1 MNNELKHGDIYFQ
14 NDILTVTF
22 KQQEA
27 YVNGDWLYGPYD
39 YYEVIFLG
47 GQLSQRYN
55 YDKESIDK
63 LIYKRL
69 GAYNLIPKGCRI
81 IPKDLVGMYRGMF
94 IGGILEDS
102 IQIVY
107 GISEPTIRGF
117 SCSVFFIPSDEV
129 LATLTDYDSASGA
142 LKIKGDNYDIN
153 KM

>member
-47 GQLSQRYN
+47 EQLSQRYN
-55 YDKESIDK
+55 YNKESIDK
-63 LIYKRL
+63 LISKRL
-69 GAYNLIPKGCRI
+69 RAYNLIPEGCKI
-81 IPKDLVGMYRGMF
+81 IPKDLVGIYRGMF

-117 SCSVFFIPSDEV
+117 SCSVFFIPSEEV
-129 LATLTDYDSASGA
+129 LATLTDYNATSGA
-142 LKIKGDNYDIN
+142 LKIKGDNYYTI

>member
-1 MNNELKHGDIYFQ
+1 MNNELNYGDIYFQ

-27 YVNGDWLYGPYD
+27 YINGDWLYVPYD
-39 YYEVIFLG
+39 YYEVIFLN
-47 GQLSQRYN
+47 GQPSKCFYN
-55 YDKESIDK
+55 KESIDK
-63 LIYKRL
+63 LISKRL
-69 GAYNLIPKGCRI
+69 VAYNLIPNGCKI
-81 IPKDLVGMYRGMF
+81 ISKDLVGMYRGMF

-102 IQIVY
+102 IKIVY
-107 GISEPTIRGF
+107 GIAEPTIRGY

>member
-14 NDILTVTF
+14 NDILTVTY

-27 YVNGDWLYGPYD
+27 YVNGNWLYVPYD
-39 YYEVIFLG
+39 YYEVIFLSG
-47 GQLSQRYN
+47 KPSKCR

-63 LIYKRL
+63 LIAKRL

-81 IPKDLVGMYRGMF
+81 VPKDLVGMYRGMF
-94 IGGILEDS
+94 IVGILEDS

-107 GISEPTIRGF
+107 GMSEPTIRGY
-117 SCSVFFIPSDEV
+117 SCSVFFEPSSEV
-129 LATLTDYDSASGA
+129 LASITNYAPISGA
-142 LKIKGDNYDIN
+142 MKIKGDNYDIN

>member
-1 MNNELKHGDIYFQ
+1 MSTKLNYGDIYFH
-14 NDILTVTF
+14 NDILTVTY
-22 KQQEA
+22 KQQET

-47 GQLSQRYN
+47 GQLSQCYKYN
-55 YDKESIDK
+55 KESINK
-63 LIYKRL
+63 LISKRL
-69 GAYNLIPKGCRI
+69 RAYNLIPEGCKI

-107 GISEPTIRGF
+107 GISEPTIRGY
-117 SCSVFFIPSDEV
+117 SCSVFFIPSYEV
-129 LATLTDYDSASGA
+129 LAKLTNYDSASGA
-142 LKIKGDNYDIN
+142 FEIKGDNYDTN

>member
-14 NDILTVTF
+14 NDILTVTY

-27 YVNGDWLYGPYD
+27 YVNGNWLYVPYD
-39 YYEVIFLG
+39 YYEVIFLSG
-47 GQLSQRYN
+47 KPSKCR

-63 LIYKRL
+63 LIAKRL

-81 IPKDLVGMYRGMF
+81 VPKDLVGMYRGMF

-107 GISEPTIRGF
+107 GMSEPTIRGY
-117 SCSVFFIPSDEV
+117 SCSVFFEPSSEV
-129 LATLTDYDSASGA
+129 LASITNYAPISGA
-142 LKIKGDNYDIN
+142 LKIKGDNYDI
-153 KM
+153 

>member
-1 MNNELKHGDIYFQ
+1 MSTKLNHGDIYFQ
-14 NDILTVTF
+14 NDILTVTH

-27 YVNGDWLYGPYD
+27 YNVHNHTYGPYG
-39 YYEVIFLG
+39 YYEVIFLK
-47 GQLSQRYN
+47 GQPNKCFYN
-55 YDKESIDK
+55 KESIDK

-69 GAYNLIPKGCRI
+69 RAYNIIPEGCKI

-117 SCSVFFIPSDEV
+117 SCSVFFIPSEEV
-129 LATLTDYDSASGA
+129 LATLTDYDSVSGA
-142 LKIKGDNYDIN
+142 LEIKGDNYDIS

>member
-14 NDILTVTF
+14 NDILTVTY

-27 YVNGDWLYGPYD
+27 YVNGNWLYVPYD
-39 YYEVIFLG
+39 YYEVIFLSG
-47 GQLSQRYN
+47 KPSKCR

-63 LIYKRL
+63 LIAKRL

-81 IPKDLVGMYRGMF
+81 VPKDLVGMYRGMF

-107 GISEPTIRGF
+107 GMSEPTIRGY
-117 SCSVFFIPSDEV
+117 SCSVFFEPSSEV
-129 LATLTDYDSASGA
+129 LASITNYAPISGA
-142 LKIKGDNYDIN
+142 MKIKGDNYDIN

>member
-14 NDILTVTF
+14 NDILTVTY
-22 KQQEA
+22 KQQEE
-27 YVNGDWLYGPYD
+27 YVRENWTYEQYS
-39 YYEVIFLG
+39 YFEVIFLG
-47 GQLSQRYN
+47 GQPNKCFYN
-55 YDKESIDK
+55 KESIDK
-63 LIYKRL
+63 LISKRL
-69 GAYNLIPKGCRI
+69 RAYNLIPKGCKI

-129 LATLTDYDSASGA
+129 LATLTDYDSVSGA
-142 LKIKGDNYDIN
+142 LKIKGDNYDIS

>member
-1 MNNELKHGDIYFQ
+1 MTREEAKLNYGDIYFK

-22 KQQEA
+22 KQQEEYA
-27 YVNGDWLYGPYD
+27 CSYF
-39 YYEVIFLG
+39 EVIFLG
-47 GQLSQRYN
+47 GKPNKCFYN
-55 YDKESIDK
+55 KESIDK
-63 LIYKRL
+63 LISKRL
-69 GAYNLIPKGCRI
+69 EAYNLIPKGCKI

-129 LATLTDYDSASGA
+129 LATLTDYDSVSGA
-142 LKIKGDNYDIN
+142 LKIKGENN
-153 KM
+153 E

>member
-22 KQQEA
+22 RQQEA
-27 YVNGDWLYGPYD
+27 YVNGNHTYGPYD

-47 GQLSQRYN
+47 GQLSQCYN
-55 YDKESIDK
+55 CNKESIDK
-63 LIYKRL
+63 LISKRL

-117 SCSVFFIPSDEV
+117 SCSVFFEPSSEV
-129 LATLTDYDSASGA
+129 LASITNYAPISGA
-142 LKIKGDNYDIN
+142 MKIKGDNYDIN

>member
-1 MNNELKHGDIYFQ
+1 MNNELNYGDIYFQ

-22 KQQEA
+22 RQQEA
-27 YVNGDWLYGPYD
+27 YNVHNHTYGPY
-39 YYEVIFLG
+39 YYFEVIFLK
-47 GQLSQRYN
+47 GQPNKCFYN
-55 YDKESIDK
+55 KESIDK
-63 LIYKRL
+63 LIAKRL

-117 SCSVFFIPSDEV
+117 SCSVFFEPSSEV
-129 LATLTDYDSASGA
+129 LASITDYDSVSGA
-142 LKIKGDNYDIN
+142 MKIKGDKYDIN

>member
-1 MNNELKHGDIYFQ
+1 MNNKLNYGDIYFQ
-14 NDILTVTF
+14 NDILTVIF
-22 KQQEA
+22 KHQEA
-27 YVNGDWLYGPYD
+27 YVNGNWLYGPYD

-47 GQLSQRYN
+47 GQPNKCFYN
-55 YDKESIDK
+55 KESIDK
-63 LIYKRL
+63 LISKRL
-69 GAYNLIPKGCRI
+69 RAYNLIPKGCRI

-129 LATLTDYDSASGA
+129 IATLTDYDSVSGA
-142 LKIKGDNYDIN
+142 LKIKGENYVID

>member
-1 MNNELKHGDIYFQ
+1 MSTKLNYGDIYFK

-27 YVNGDWLYGPYD
+27 YVNGNWLYGAYD

-47 GQLSQRYN
+47 GQLSKCC

-63 LIYKRL
+63 LIAKRL

-81 IPKDLVGMYRGMF
+81 VPKDLVGMYRGMF

-107 GISEPTIRGF
+107 GISEPTIKRF

-129 LATLTDYDSASGA
+129 LATLTNYAPISGA
-142 LKIKGDNYDIN
+142 LKIKGDNYDI
-153 KM
+153 

>member
-27 YVNGDWLYGPYD
+27 YVNGNWLYRPYD

-47 GQLSQRYN
+47 GQPSKCC

-63 LIYKRL
+63 LIAKRL

-81 IPKDLVGMYRGMF
+81 IHKDLVGMYRGMF

-107 GISEPTIRGF
+107 GMSEPTIRGY
-117 SCSVFFIPSDEV
+117 SCSVFFEPSSEV
-129 LATLTDYDSASGA
+129 LASITNYAPISGA
-142 LKIKGDNYDIN
+142 MKIKGDNYDIN

>member
-14 NDILTVTF
+14 NDILTVTY
-22 KQQEA
+22 KQQEE
-27 YVNGDWLYGPYD
+27 YVRENWTYGPYS
-39 YYEVIFLG
+39 YFEVIFLG
-47 GQLSQRYN
+47 GKPNKYFCN
-55 YDKESIDK
+55 KESIDK
-63 LIYKRL
+63 LISKRL
-69 GAYNLIPKGCRI
+69 RAYNLIPKGCKI
-81 IPKDLVGMYRGMF
+81 IPKDLVGIYRGMF

-117 SCSVFFIPSDEV
+117 SCSVFFIPSEEV
-129 LATLTDYDSASGA
+129 LATLTDYDSVSGA

>member
-14 NDILTVTF
+14 NDILTVTY

-27 YVNGDWLYGPYD
+27 YVNGNWLYVPYD
-39 YYEVIFLG
+39 YYEVIFLSG
-47 GQLSQRYN
+47 KPSKCR

-63 LIYKRL
+63 LIAKRL

-107 GISEPTIRGF
+107 GMSEPTIRGY
-117 SCSVFFIPSDEV
+117 SCSVFFEPSSEV
-129 LATLTDYDSASGA
+129 LASITNYAPISGA
-142 LKIKGDNYDIN
+142 LKIKGDNYDI
-153 KM
+153 

>member
-14 NDILTVTF
+14 NDILTVTY
-22 KQQEA
+22 KQQEE
-27 YVNGDWLYGPYD
+27 YVRENWTYGPYS
-39 YYEVIFLG
+39 YFEVIFLG
-47 GQLSQRYN
+47 GKPNRCFYN
-55 YDKESIDK
+55 KESINK
-63 LIYKRL
+63 LISKRL
-69 GAYNLIPKGCRI
+69 RAYNLIPKGCKI
-81 IPKDLVGMYRGMF
+81 IPTDLVKMYRGML

-142 LKIKGDNYDIN
+142 LKIKGDNYDIS